1 MDNRENRVIV
11 VGKFTGKRVGIIG
24 GFGAYATLDF
34 YSRLLDSFAV
44 ESERDYPNMIID
56 NVFSMPSRTR
66 ALLTG
71 EGQTEIVETIVSSMK
86 KILDYNVDCMVMVC
100 GTAHYFLPYVYEKLP
115 EAKDKVINIL
125 EATGKHLAANN
136 IDKVLILAAE
146 GTLKQKLYSRTLVRY
161 NIACVEPKEQ
171 YWEEIRYF
179 IECVKQNKYDNELKD
194 RFLRFLVRYDVDN
207 IILGCTEFPVLLRH
221 IDMGEGTSNFYDP
234 LTYAIQEIHR
244 RIS

>member
-1 MDNRENRVIV
+1 MIV

-34 YSRLLDSFAV
+34 YGRLLDSFAV

-71 EGQTEIVETIVSSMK
+71 EGQTEIVETIANSMK
-86 KILDYNVDCMVMVC
+86 KMLDYDVDCMVMIC
-100 GTAHYFLPYVYEKLP
+100 GTAHYFLPYVHEKLP

-146 GTLKQKLYSRTLVRY
+146 GTLKQKLYSRTLARY
-161 NIACVEPKEQ
+161 NIACVEPEEQ

-179 IECVKQNKYDNELKD
+179 IECVKQNKYDSELKD
-194 RFLRFLVRYDVDN
+194 RYLRFLGRYDVDN
-207 IILGCTEFPVLLRH
+207 IILGCTEFPVLLKH
-221 IDMGEGTSNFYDP
+221 IDMDKEIYNFYDP
-234 LTYAIQEIHR
+234 LTYGIQEIHR
-244 RIS
+244 IIS

>member
-1 MDNRENRVIV
+1 MLGI
-11 VGKFTGKRVGIIG
+11 FTGKCVGIIG

-34 YSRLLDSFAV
+34 YGRLLDSFAV

-71 EGQTEIVETIVSSMK
+71 EGQTEIVESIANSMK
-86 KILDYNVDCMVMVC
+86 KMLDYNVDCMVMIC
-100 GTAHYFLPYVYEKLP
+100 DTAHYFLPYVYEKLP
-115 EAKDKVINIL
+115 VAKDKVINIL

-161 NIACVEPKEQ
+161 NIACIEPEEQ

-194 RFLRFLVRYDVDN
+194 SFLRFLGRYDVDN

-221 IDMGEGTSNFYDP
+221 INMDKGIYNFYDP
-234 LTYAIQEIHR
+234 LTYAIQEMHR
-244 RIS
+244 KMF

>member
-1 MDNRENRVIV
+1 MRLLGI
-11 VGKFTGKRVGIIG
+11 FTGKCVGIIG

-34 YSRLLDSFAV
+34 YGRLLDSFAV

-71 EGQTEIVETIVSSMK
+71 EGQTEIVETIANSMK
-86 KILDYNVDCMVMVC
+86 KMLDYDVDCMVMIC

-115 EAKDKVINIL
+115 EAKDKVVNIL

-146 GTLKQKLYSRTLVRY
+146 GTLKQKLYSRTLARY
-161 NIACVEPKEQ
+161 NIACVEPEEQ

-194 RFLRFLVRYDVDN
+194 RFLRFLDGYDVDN
-207 IILGCTEFPVLLRH
+207 VILGCTEFPVLLRH
-221 IDMGEGTSNFYDP
+221 IDMGEGTSNFYVP
-234 LTYAIQEIHR
+234 LTYGIQEIHR
-244 RIS
+244 IIS

>member
-1 MDNRENRVIV
+1 MRLLGI
-11 VGKFTGKRVGIIG
+11 FTGKRVGIIG

-34 YSRLLDSFAV
+34 YGRLLDSFAV

-71 EGQTEIVETIVSSMK
+71 EGQTEIVETIANSMK
-86 KILDYNVDCMVMVC
+86 KMLDYDVDCMVMIC

-146 GTLKQKLYSRTLVRY
+146 GTLKQKLYSRTLAKY
-161 NIACVEPKEQ
+161 NIVCIEPEKQ
-171 YWEEIRYF
+171 YWKEIRYF
-179 IECVKQNKYDNELKD
+179 IECVKQNKYDSELKD
-194 RFLRFLVRYDVDN
+194 RYLRFLGRYDVDN
-207 IILGCTEFPVLLRH
+207 IILGCTEFPVLLKH
-221 IDMGEGTSNFYDP
+221 IDMDKEIYNFYDP
-234 LTYAIQEIHR
+234 LTYGIQEIHR
-244 RIS
+244 IIS

>member
-1 MDNRENRVIV
+1 MRLLGI
-11 VGKFTGKRVGIIG
+11 FTGKRVGIIG

-34 YSRLLDSFAV
+34 YGRLLDSFAV

-71 EGQTEIVETIVSSMK
+71 GGHGEIVESILESMRK
-86 KILDYNVDCMVMVC
+86 MLEYNVDCIVMVC

-125 EATGKHLAANN
+125 EATGKHLTANN

-146 GTLKQKLYSRTLVRY
+146 GTLKQNLYSRTLARY
-161 NIACVEPKEQ
+161 NIACVEPEEQ

-194 RFLRFLVRYDVDN
+194 RFLRFLGRYDVDN
-207 IILGCTEFPVLLRH
+207 IILGCTEFPVLLRY
-221 IDMGEGTSNFYDP
+221 IDIGEGIYNFYDP
-234 LTYAIQEIHR
+234 LTYAIQEIHS

>member
-1 MDNRENRVIV
+1 MLGI
-11 VGKFTGKRVGIIG
+11 FTGKCVGIIG

-34 YSRLLDSFAV
+34 YGRLLDSFAV

-71 EGQTEIVETIVSSMK
+71 EGQTEIVETIANSMK
-86 KILDYNVDCMVMVC
+86 KMLDYDVDCTVMIC
-100 GTAHYFLPYVYEKLP
+100 GTAHYFLPYVHEKLP

-125 EATGKHLAANN
+125 EATGKHLTANN

-146 GTLKQKLYSRTLVRY
+146 GTLKQKLYSRTLARY
-161 NIACVEPKEQ
+161 NIACVEPEEQ

-179 IECVKQNKYDNELKD
+179 IECVKQNKYANELKD
-194 RFLRFLVRYDVDN
+194 RFLRFLDGYDVDN
-207 IILGCTEFPVLLRH
+207 VILGCTEFPVLLRH

-234 LTYAIQEIHR
+234 LTYGIQEIHR

>member
-1 MDNRENRVIV
+1 
-11 VGKFTGKRVGIIG
+11 
-24 GFGAYATLDF
+24 
-34 YSRLLDSFAV
+34 
-44 ESERDYPNMIID
+44 
-56 NVFSMPSRTR
+56 
-66 ALLTG
+66 
-71 EGQTEIVETIVSSMK
+71 MK
-86 KILDYNVDCMVMVC
+86 KMLDYDVDCMVMIC

-146 GTLKQKLYSRTLVRY
+146 GTLKQKLYSRTLARY
-161 NIACVEPKEQ
+161 NIACVEPEEQ

-194 RFLRFLVRYDVDN
+194 RFLRFLDGYDVDN

-221 IDMGEGTSNFYDP
+221 IDMSEGTSNFYDP
-234 LTYAIQEIHR
+234 LTYGIQEIHR

>member
-1 MDNRENRVIV
+1 MLGV
-11 VGKFTGKRVGIIG
+11 FTGKCVGIIG

-34 YSRLLDSFAV
+34 YGRLLDSFAV

-71 EGQTEIVETIVSSMK
+71 EGQTEIVETIANSMK
-86 KILDYNVDCMVMVC
+86 KMLDYDVDCMVMIC
-100 GTAHYFLPYVYEKLP
+100 GTAHYFLPYVHEKLP
-115 EAKDKVINIL
+115 EAKDKVVNIL

-146 GTLKQKLYSRTLVRY
+146 GTLKQKLYSRTLARY
-161 NIACVEPKEQ
+161 NIACVEPEEQ

-194 RFLRFLVRYDVDN
+194 RFLRFLDGYDVGN

-221 IDMGEGTSNFYDP
+221 IDMSEGTSNFYDP
-234 LTYAIQEIHR
+234 LTYGIQEIHR

>member
-1 MDNRENRVIV
+1 MRLLGI
-11 VGKFTGKRVGIIG
+11 FTGKCVGIIG

-34 YSRLLDSFAV
+34 YGRLLDSFAV

-71 EGQTEIVETIVSSMK
+71 EGQTEIVETIANSMK
-86 KILDYNVDCMVMVC
+86 KMLDYDVDCMVMIC
-100 GTAHYFLPYVYEKLP
+100 GTAHYFLPYVHEKLP
-115 EAKDKVINIL
+115 EAKDKVVNIL

-146 GTLKQKLYSRTLVRY
+146 GTLKQKLYSRTLARY
-161 NIACVEPKEQ
+161 NIACVEPEEQ

-194 RFLRFLVRYDVDN
+194 RFLRFLDGYDVDN

-234 LTYAIQEIHR
+234 LTYGIQEIHR
-244 RIS
+244 IIS

>member
-1 MDNRENRVIV
+1 MRLLGI
-11 VGKFTGKRVGIIG
+11 FTGKRVGIIG

-34 YSRLLDSFAV
+34 YGRLLDSFAV

-71 EGQTEIVETIVSSMK
+71 EGQTEIVETIANSMK
-86 KILDYNVDCMVMVC
+86 KMLDYDVDCMVMIC
-100 GTAHYFLPYVYEKLP
+100 GTAHYFLSYVHEKLP
-115 EAKDKVINIL
+115 EAKDKVVNIL

-136 IDKVLILAAE
+136 INKVLILAAE
-146 GTLKQKLYSRTLVRY
+146 GTLKQKLYSRTLARY
-161 NIACVEPKEQ
+161 NIACVEPEEQ

-194 RFLRFLVRYDVDN
+194 RFLRFLDGYDVDN
-207 IILGCTEFPVLLRH
+207 VILGCTEFPVLLRH

-234 LTYAIQEIHR
+234 LTYGIQEIHR
-244 RIS
+244 IIS

>member
-1 MDNRENRVIV
+1 MLGI
-11 VGKFTGKRVGIIG
+11 FTGKCVGIIG

-34 YSRLLDSFAV
+34 YGRLLDSFAV

-66 ALLTG
+66 ALLTR
-71 EGQTEIVETIVSSMK
+71 EGQTEIVETIANSMK
-86 KILDYNVDCMVMVC
+86 KMLDYDVDCMVMIC
-100 GTAHYFLPYVYEKLP
+100 GTAHYFLPYVHEKLP

-125 EATGKHLAANN
+125 EATGKHLTANN

-146 GTLKQKLYSRTLVRY
+146 GTLKQKLYSRTLARY
-161 NIACVEPKEQ
+161 NIACVEPEEQ

-179 IECVKQNKYDNELKD
+179 IECVKQNKYDKGLKD
-194 RFLRFLVRYDVDN
+194 RFLRFLGLYDVDN

-234 LTYAIQEIHR
+234 LTYGIQEIHR
-244 RIS
+244 IIS

>member
-1 MDNRENRVIV
+1 MRLLGI
-11 VGKFTGKRVGIIG
+11 FTGKRVGIIG

-34 YSRLLDSFAV
+34 YGRLLDSFAV

-71 EGQTEIVETIVSSMK
+71 EGQTEIVETIANSMK
-86 KILDYNVDCMVMVC
+86 KMLDYDVDCMVMIC
-100 GTAHYFLPYVYEKLP
+100 GTAHYFLPYVHEKLP

-146 GTLKQKLYSRTLVRY
+146 GTLKQKLYSRTLARY
-161 NIACVEPKEQ
+161 NIACVEPEEQ

-179 IECVKQNKYDNELKD
+179 IECVKQNKYYNELKD
-194 RFLRFLVRYDVDN
+194 RFLRFLDGYDVDN

-221 IDMGEGTSNFYDP
+221 IDMSEGTSNFYDP
-234 LTYAIQEIHR
+234 LTYGIQEIHR

>member
-1 MDNRENRVIV
+1 MRLLGI
-11 VGKFTGKRVGIIG
+11 FTGKRVGIIG

-34 YSRLLDSFAV
+34 YGRLLDSFAV

-71 EGQTEIVETIVSSMK
+71 EGQTEIVETIANSMK
-86 KILDYNVDCMVMVC
+86 KMLDYDVDCMVMIC

-146 GTLKQKLYSRTLVRY
+146 GTLKQKLYSRTFDVR
-161 NIACVEPKEQ
+161 IKIEQ
-171 YWEEIRYF
+171 VKMRISHSPNRGI
-179 IECVKQNKYDNELKD
+179 IETGGISPWQT
-194 RFLRFLVRYDVDN
+194 
-207 IILGCTEFPVLLRH
+207 IL
-221 IDMGEGTSNFYDP
+221 TSN
-234 LTYAIQEIHR
+234 LSWMQSSTTR
-244 RIS
+244 NMRSLG

>member
-1 MDNRENRVIV
+1 MLGI
-11 VGKFTGKRVGIIG
+11 FTGKCVGIIG

-34 YSRLLDSFAV
+34 YGRLLDSFAV

-71 EGQTEIVETIVSSMK
+71 EGQTEIVETIANSMK
-86 KILDYNVDCMVMVC
+86 KMLDYDVDCMVMIC
-100 GTAHYFLPYVYEKLP
+100 GTAHYFLPYVHEKLP
-115 EAKDKVINIL
+115 EAKDKVVNIL

-146 GTLKQKLYSRTLVRY
+146 GTLKQKLYSRTLARY
-161 NIACVEPKEQ
+161 NIACIEPEEQ

-179 IECVKQNKYDNELKD
+179 IECVKQNKYDSELKD
-194 RFLRFLVRYDVDN
+194 RFLRFLGIYDVDN
-207 IILGCTEFPVLLRH
+207 IILGCTEFPVLLKH
-221 IDMGEGTSNFYDP
+221 IDMDKEIYNFYDP
-234 LTYAIQEIHR
+234 LTYGIQEIHR
-244 RIS
+244 IIS

>member
-1 MDNRENRVIV
+1 MRLLGI
-11 VGKFTGKRVGIIG
+11 FTGKCVGIIG

-34 YSRLLDSFAV
+34 YGRLLDSFAV

-71 EGQTEIVETIVSSMK
+71 EGQTEIVETIANSMK
-86 KILDYNVDCMVMVC
+86 KMLDYDVDCMVMIC
-100 GTAHYFLPYVYEKLP
+100 GTAHYFLPYVHEKLP

-146 GTLKQKLYSRTLVRY
+146 GTLKQKLYSRTLARY
-161 NIACVEPKEQ
+161 NIACVEPEEQ

-194 RFLRFLVRYDVDN
+194 RFLRFLDGYDVDN
-207 IILGCTEFPVLLRH
+207 VILGCTEFPVLLRH

-234 LTYAIQEIHR
+234 LTYGIQEIHR
-244 RIS
+244 IIS

>member
-1 MDNRENRVIV
+1 MRLLGI
-11 VGKFTGKRVGIIG
+11 FTGKRVGIIG
-24 GFGAYATLDF
+24 GFGAYATLNF
-34 YSRLLDSFAV
+34 YGRLLDSFAV

-71 EGQTEIVETIVSSMK
+71 EGQTEIVETIANSMK
-86 KILDYNVDCMVMVC
+86 KMLDYDVDCMVMIC

-115 EAKDKVINIL
+115 EAKDNVINIL

-146 GTLKQKLYSRTLVRY
+146 GTLKQKLYSRTLARY
-161 NIACVEPKEQ
+161 NIACVEPEEQ

-179 IECVKQNKYDNELKD
+179 IECVKQNKYDSELKD
-194 RFLRFLVRYDVDN
+194 RYLRFLGRYDVDN
-207 IILGCTEFPVLLRH
+207 IILGCTEFPVLLKH
-221 IDMGEGTSNFYDP
+221 IDMDKEIYNFYDP
-234 LTYAIQEIHR
+234 LTYGIQEIHR
-244 RIS
+244 IIS

>member
-1 MDNRENRVIV
+1 MRLLGI
-11 VGKFTGKRVGIIG
+11 FTGKRVGIIG

-34 YSRLLDSFAV
+34 YGRLLDSFAV

-71 EGQTEIVETIVSSMK
+71 EGQMEIVETIANSMK
-86 KILDYNVDCMVMVC
+86 KMLDYDVDCMVMIC
-100 GTAHYFLPYVYEKLP
+100 GTAHYFLPYVHEKLP
-115 EAKDKVINIL
+115 EAKDKVVNIL

-146 GTLKQKLYSRTLVRY
+146 GTLKQKLYSRTLARY
-161 NIACVEPKEQ
+161 NIACIEPEEQ

-179 IECVKQNKYDNELKD
+179 IECVKQNKYDSELKD
-194 RFLRFLVRYDVDN
+194 RFLRFLDGYDVDN

-234 LTYAIQEIHR
+234 LTYGIQEIHR
-244 RIS
+244 IIS

>member
-1 MDNRENRVIV
+1 MIILGR
-11 VGKFTGKRVGIIG
+11 FTGKRIGILG

-34 YSRLLDSFAV
+34 YGRLLDSFAV

-56 NVFSMPSRTR
+56 NVYSMPSRTR
-66 ALLTG
+66 ALLNG
-71 EGQTEIVETIVSSMK
+71 EGQTEIVESIASSMK
-86 KILDYNVDCMVMVC
+86 KMLDYNVDCIVMVC

-125 EATGKHLAANN
+125 EATGKHLATNN

-146 GTLKQKLYSRTLVRY
+146 GTLKQKLYSRTFARY
-161 NIACVEPKEQ
+161 NIACIEPEEQ
-171 YWEEIRYF
+171 YWGEIRYF
-179 IECVKQNKYDNELKD
+179 IECVKQNKYDNELQD
-194 RFLRFLVRYDVDN
+194 RFLRFLGRYDVDN
-207 IILGCTEFPVLLRH
+207 IILGCTEFPVLLRN
-221 IDMGEGTSNFYDP
+221 IDIDGEVYNFYDP

>member
-1 MDNRENRVIV
+1 MRLLGI
-11 VGKFTGKRVGIIG
+11 FTGKRVGIIG

-34 YSRLLDSFAV
+34 YGRLLDSFAV

-66 ALLTG
+66 VLLTG
-71 EGQTEIVETIVSSMK
+71 GGHGEIVESILESMRK
-86 KILDYNVDCMVMVC
+86 MLEYNVDCIVMVC

-125 EATGKHLAANN
+125 EATGKYLATNN
-136 IDKVLILAAE
+136 IDKALILAAE
-146 GTLKQKLYSRTLVRY
+146 GTLKQKLYSKSLAKY
-161 NIACVEPKEQ
+161 NIACIEPEEQ

-179 IECVKQNKYDNELKD
+179 IECVKQNKYDKELKD
-194 RFLRFLVRYDVDN
+194 RFLHFLSRYDVGN

-221 IDMGEGTSNFYDP
+221 IDMDRKVYDFYDP
-234 LTYAIQEIHR
+234 LTYAIQEMHKKL
-244 RIS
+244 SLK

>member
-1 MDNRENRVIV
+1 MLGI
-11 VGKFTGKRVGIIG
+11 FTGKCVGIIG

-34 YSRLLDSFAV
+34 YGRLLDSFAV

-71 EGQTEIVETIVSSMK
+71 EGQTEIVETIANSMK
-86 KILDYNVDCMVMVC
+86 KMLDYDVDCMVMIC

-115 EAKDKVINIL
+115 EAKDKVINML

-136 IDKVLILAAE
+136 IGKVLILAAE
-146 GTLKQKLYSRTLVRY
+146 GTLKQKLYSRTLARY
-161 NIACVEPKEQ
+161 NIACVEPEEQ

-194 RFLRFLVRYDVDN
+194 RFLRFLDGYDVDN

-234 LTYAIQEIHR
+234 LTYGIQEIHR
-244 RIS
+244 IIS

>member
-1 MDNRENRVIV
+1 MRLLGI
-11 VGKFTGKRVGIIG
+11 FTGKCVGIIG
-24 GFGAYATLDF
+24 GFGAYATFDF
-34 YSRLLDSFAV
+34 YGRLLDSFAV

-71 EGQTEIVETIVSSMK
+71 EGQTEIVETIANSMK
-86 KILDYNVDCMVMVC
+86 KMLDYDVDCMVMIC

-146 GTLKQKLYSRTLVRY
+146 GTLKQKLYSRTFDVR
-161 NIACVEPKEQ
+161 IKIEQ
-171 YWEEIRYF
+171 VKMRISHSPNRGI
-179 IECVKQNKYDNELKD
+179 IETGGISPWQT
-194 RFLRFLVRYDVDN
+194 
-207 IILGCTEFPVLLRH
+207 IL
-221 IDMGEGTSNFYDP
+221 TSN
-234 LTYAIQEIHR
+234 LSWMQSSTTR
-244 RIS
+244 NMRSLG

>member
-1 MDNRENRVIV
+1 MLGI
-11 VGKFTGKRVGIIG
+11 FTGKCVGIIG

-34 YSRLLDSFAV
+34 YGRLLDSFAV

-71 EGQTEIVETIVSSMK
+71 EGQTEIVETIANSMK
-86 KILDYNVDCMVMVC
+86 KMLDYDVDCMVMIC

-146 GTLKQKLYSRTLVRY
+146 GTLKQKLYSRTLARY
-161 NIACVEPKEQ
+161 NIACVEPEEQ

-179 IECVKQNKYDNELKD
+179 IECVKQNKYDSELKD
-194 RFLRFLVRYDVDN
+194 RYLRFLGRYDVDN
-207 IILGCTEFPVLLRH
+207 IILGCTEFPVLLKH
-221 IDMGEGTSNFYDP
+221 IDMDKEIYNFYDP
-234 LTYAIQEIHR
+234 LTYGIQEIHR
-244 RIS
+244 IIS

>member
-1 MDNRENRVIV
+1 MLGI
-11 VGKFTGKRVGIIG
+11 FTGKCVGIIG

-34 YSRLLDSFAV
+34 YGRLLDSFAV

-66 ALLTG
+66 ALLTR
-71 EGQTEIVETIVSSMK
+71 EGQTEIVETISNSMK
-86 KILDYNVDCMVMVC
+86 KMLDYDVDCMVMIC

-125 EATGKHLAANN
+125 EATGEHLAANN

-146 GTLKQKLYSRTLVRY
+146 GTLKQKLYSRTLARY
-161 NIACVEPKEQ
+161 NIACVEPEEQ

-194 RFLRFLVRYDVDN
+194 RFLRFLDGYDVDN

-234 LTYAIQEIHR
+234 LTYGIQEIHR
-244 RIS
+244 IIS

>member
-1 MDNRENRVIV
+1 M
-11 VGKFTGKRVGIIG
+11 G
-24 GFGAYATLDF
+24 GGH
-34 YSRLLDSFAV
+34 
-44 ESERDYPNMIID
+44 N
-56 NVFSMPSRTR
+56 
-66 ALLTG
+66 
-71 EGQTEIVETIVSSMK
+71 EIVESIVGTMK
-86 KILDYNVDCMVMVC
+86 KMLDYNVDCIVMVC

-115 EAKDKVINIL
+115 EAKDKIINIL

-146 GTLKQKLYSRTLVRY
+146 GTLKQKLYSRTFARY
-161 NIACVEPKEQ
+161 NIACIEPEEQ
-171 YWEEIRYF
+171 YWEEMRYF

-194 RFLRFLVRYDVDN
+194 RFLRFLGRYDVDN

-221 IDMGEGTSNFYDP
+221 IDMGEVIYDFYDP

>member
-1 MDNRENRVIV
+1 MIV
-11 VGKFTGKRVGIIG
+11 VGIFTGKRVGIIG

-34 YSRLLDSFAV
+34 YGRLLDSFAV
-44 ESERDYPNMIID
+44 ESERDYPNLIID
-56 NVFSMPSRTR
+56 NVFSMPSRTI

-71 EGQTEIVETIVSSMK
+71 EGQTEIVDSIANSMK
-86 KILDYNVDCMVMVC
+86 KMLDYNVDCMVMVC

-115 EAKDKVINIL
+115 EAKGKVINIL
-125 EATGKHLAANN
+125 DDTGKCLAANN

-146 GTLKQKLYSRTLVRY
+146 GTLKQKLYSKIFAKY
-161 NIACVEPKEQ
+161 NIVCLEPEEQ

-179 IECVKQNKYDNELKD
+179 IECVKQNKYDNELQD
-194 RFLRFLVRYDVDN
+194 RFLRFLDRYDVDN

-221 IDMGEGTSNFYDP
+221 IDMDKEIYNFFDP